1 MVAVHPRVSGY
12 LGRALSLELSAVQQ
26 YMTQACLAE
35 LWGDLDAASRFRH
48 ETVEEMQ
55 HAERIVQRMLQ
66 LGLAPGASQ
75 LNPVSHAPGLE
86 GLLRLD
92 AVLEI
97 DLIEHYAEATR
108 FCEAIADVDNRDFF
122 AALWQ
127 EESNHGEELQEWLA
141 ALPSSAITTEALQA
155 TF

>member
-1 MVAVHPRVSGY
+1 MVSVHPRVSGY

-35 LWGDLDAASRFRH
+35 QWGDLEAAGRFRR
-48 ETVEEMQ
+48 ETVEELQ

-75 LNPVSHAPGLE
+75 LKPISHAPNLE

-92 AVLEI
+92 AVLEV
-97 DLIEHYAEATR
+97 DLIEHYAEAVR
-108 FCEAIADVDNRDFF
+108 FCEAIADSDNRAFF

-127 EESNHGEELQEWLA
+127 EESAHGQELQEWLA
-141 ALPSSAITTEALQA
+141 TFATSEALAEPQHA
-155 TF
+155 SF

>member
-35 LWGDLDAASRFRH
+35 LWGDLDAAARFRH

-75 LNPVSHAPGLE
+75 LKPVSHAPDLE

-92 AVLEI
+92 AVLEV
-97 DLIEHYAEATR
+97 DLIEHYAEAFR
-108 FCEAIADVDNRDFF
+108 FCEAISDSDNRDFF

-127 EESNHGEELQEWLA
+127 EESNHGQELQEWLA
-141 ALPSSAITTEALQA
+141 ALPGSASFAEPQHAS
-155 TF
+155 F

>member
-35 LWGDLDAASRFRH
+35 QWGDLESAGRFRR
-48 ETVEEMQ
+48 ETVEELQ

-75 LNPVSHAPGLE
+75 LKPISHAPDLE

-92 AVLEI
+92 AVLEV
-97 DLIEHYAEATR
+97 DLIEHYAEAVR
-108 FCEAIADVDNRDFF
+108 FCEAIADTDNRAFF

-127 EESNHGEELQEWLA
+127 EESDHGQELQEWLA
-141 ALPSSAITTEALQA
+141 
-155 TF
+155 TFDTSDPLAEPQHASF